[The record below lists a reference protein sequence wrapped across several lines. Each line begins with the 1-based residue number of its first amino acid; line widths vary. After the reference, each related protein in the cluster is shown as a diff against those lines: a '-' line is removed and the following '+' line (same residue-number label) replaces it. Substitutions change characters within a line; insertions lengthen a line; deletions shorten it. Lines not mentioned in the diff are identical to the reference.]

1 MWDKKKSD
9 PPREATVTLVSPSG
23 GRAAEDMPDPPESA
37 VELAQAV
44 VTTAQPLLA
53 PGAVVDERFE
63 VLRPAGEGG
72 MAIVY
77 QAVDRRT
84 GSRVAL
90 KVTRTSPQLS
100 QRFEREARLLAEL
113 KHPGLV
119 EYVAHGVAEQGTAY
133 LAMEWLEGRDLA
145 THLGIHS
152 PSVRQAVEVV
162 RQAAAAVAVAHRV
175 GVIHR
180 DLNPRNLFLVDGRLD
195 SVRVLDFGVARAL
208 DTLHALTIAGSAVG
222 TPGYMA
228 PEQAK
233 GSAELSPAVDVFALG
248 CVLFE
253 CLTGRKAFTG
263 ARLLELLAKILV
275 EEVPRASSINPQV
288 PRELDL
294 LLAAMLAKD
303 PRERPA
309 DASSLLERLG
319 RLNTLDLVSTPP
331 PVSIAAVSHREQRIS
346 CVMLA
351 RVEPQQAPAAMAA
364 TAELGVVP
372 QRLAD
377 GTLVA
382 LLGGRTSPTDQA
394 VRAARCALAVRQVA
408 PLAPIALA
416 TGRAITIEGASAGYA
431 IEVASA
437 ELLEAEHMERL
448 APDQGLIVID
458 DVTAGL
464 LDSRFELRADGR
476 RYVLFG
482 MRTAAEPVRTVL
494 GRQTRCVGRA
504 RELGLLTAT
513 LAECRND
520 GVSNVVLVTGPP
532 GIGKSR
538 LAQELMTE
546 LRESG
551 SDCEVLLGRG
561 DPMSMGSPFAILAQA
576 ISRAAL
582 VHEGEPLAERRQKL
596 GKRLGRHLPPSDLV
610 RVTEF
615 IGELTGTPYPDT
627 QSPQLYAAR
636 QDPVLRGDQILRAL
650 EDWLE
655 AECKAHP
662 VLLVL
667 DDLHW
672 GDLAT
677 VKQVDSVLRNLRD
690 KPLMVLALARPEIH
704 ELFPDLW
711 AARHVSE
718 LRLSG
723 LSHRASA
730 ALVRQVLGSEVD
742 EAVVRRVTERAQ
754 GNPFWLEEL
763 LRSEASG
770 SGRIPERVMVLA
782 QSRLEGL
789 DGEARRVLRAGSV
802 FGQHFWR
809 RGVAELLAPDTAMP
823 QVDAALRSLIDNEVL
838 VDRFTSS
845 FPGEKEFE
853 FVSGLLR
860 DAAYASLAEEDAR
873 RAHAQAARW
882 LEKAGERDAVA
893 LATHY
898 ERAGELGEASLY
910 YAEAA
915 EQALGGGAL
924 AAALS
929 RAEDAIRCGAQ
940 DGQLAELYL
949 LQAEAC
955 KWLGR
960 NAEAAERSLLAMP
973 LAERGSATWCGAVGE
988 AMAASG
994 KLGKLD
1000 ECKSLCDELLR
1011 CPSTAD
1017 NETVLAV
1024 ALSRSAT
1031 QLALAGEL
1039 ALCDRLLSRLEELVQ
1054 ASSLPPAVMGWV
1066 FEARAVRAGAG
1077 DDAGARRQLAE
1088 HAIQHF
1094 EQAGDQRNACLQQ
1107 ISLGFAC
1114 IELGAYADAEVA
1126 LRGALIVAE
1135 RMALSNSIP
1144 IAKAQLGRA
1153 MVHELDSDAALA
1165 LEREAVSDFDRQGN
1179 TRLAGVARTYLASM
1193 LERRAH
1199 FREAEQMAR
1208 RAVELLGSA
1217 APLRRAALARLA
1229 LILLA
1234 RGEAEEALQ
1243 AAREANEGVAADTE
1257 LGLGEALIRLSLV
1270 EALNATGDRTA
1281 AVAALR
1287 AAHDRLL
1294 DRAARIASAVW
1305 RRQFLQQ
1312 VPENAR
1318 TIALARAP
1326 LAGVVEK

>member
-1 MWDKKKSD
+1 MWDKKKQTD
-9 PPREATVTLVSPSG
+9 PPREATVTLVSPSSG
-23 GRAAEDMPDPPESA
+23 HAQDVTPEPASA

-44 VTTAQPLLA
+44 VEATQPLL
-53 PGAVVDERFE
+53 GQGEVVDDRFE
-63 VLRPAGEGG
+63 ILRPAGEGG
-72 MAIVY
+72 MAVVY
-77 QAVDRRT
+77 QAVDRQT
-84 GSRVAL
+84 GQRVAL
-90 KVTRTSPQLS
+90 KLTRTSPHLS

-119 EYVAHGVAEQGTAY
+119 AYVAHGVTGQGTAY

-145 THLGIHS
+145 THLGMHL
-152 PSVRQAVEVV
+152 PSVRQAVELV
-162 RQAAAAVAVAHRV
+162 RQAAAAVAVAHRA
-175 GVIHR
+175 GIIHR

-195 SVRVLDFGVARAL
+195 NVRVLDFGVARSL
-208 DTLHALTIAGSAVG
+208 DTQHALTISGSAVG

-233 GSAELSPAVDVFALG
+233 GSSDLSPAVDVFALG

-294 LLAAMLAKD
+294 LLASMLTKD
-303 PRERPA
+303 PRARPQ
-309 DASSLLERLG
+309 DAASLLEQLG
-319 RLNTLDLVSTPP
+319 RLSALDLGSVPP

-351 RVEPQQAPAAMAA
+351 RVEPSQTAAAIAA

-408 PLAPIALA
+408 LLAPIALA

-437 ELLEAEHMERL
+437 ELLEAEHLERP
-448 APDQGLIVID
+448 APDQGPIVID

-464 LDSRFELRADGR
+464 LDSRFELRAEGR
-476 RYVLFG
+476 RYVLLG

-494 GRQTRCVGRA
+494 GHQTRCVGRT
-504 RELGLLTAT
+504 RELGLLQAT

-520 GVSNVVLVTGPP
+520 GISNVVLVTGPP

-538 LAQELMTE
+538 LAQEFVAE

-551 SDCEVLLGRG
+551 SDCEVLRGRG
-561 DPMSMGSPFAILAQA
+561 DPMSVGSPFFILAQA
-576 ISRAAL
+576 ISRAAQ
-582 VHEGEPLAERRQKL
+582 VHDGEPLAERRLKL
-596 GKRLGRHLPPSDLV
+596 GKRLSRHVPPSDLV

-615 IGELTGTPYPDT
+615 IGELTGTPYPDA

-636 QDPVLRGDQILRAL
+636 QDPVLRSDQIQRAL
-650 EDWLE
+650 EDWLH
-655 AECKAHP
+655 AECSARP

-677 VKQVDSVLRNLRD
+677 VKHVDSVLRNLRD
-690 KPLMVLALARPEIH
+690 EPLMVLALARPEIH

-711 AARHVSE
+711 ATRHLSE

-730 ALVRQVLGSEVD
+730 ALVRQVLGSQVD
-742 EAVVRRVTERAQ
+742 EAVIRRVTERAQ

-763 LRSEASG
+763 LRAEASG

-782 QSRLEGL
+782 QARLEGL

-809 RGVAELLAPDTAMP
+809 RGVAQLLAPDA
-823 QVDAALRSLIDNEVL
+823 VLSRIDAALRGLIDSEVL

-882 LEKAGERDAVA
+882 LERAGERDAVA

-898 ERAGELGEASLY
+898 ERAGELREASLH

-915 EQALGGGAL
+915 EQAFGAGAL
-924 AAALS
+924 AAALN
-929 RAEDAIRCGAQ
+929 RAEDAIRCGA
-940 DGQLAELYL
+940 DGVELAELYL
-949 LQAEAC
+949 MQAEAC
-955 KWLGR
+955 KWLGK
-960 NAEAAERSLLAMP
+960 NAEAVERARLALP

-988 AMAASG
+988 AMAGSG

-1000 ECKSLCDELLR
+1000 QCKALCDALLR
-1011 CPSTAD
+1011 CPRTAY
-1017 NETVLAV
+1017 NETVLVV
-1024 ALSRSAT
+1024 ALSRGAT

-1039 ALCDRLLSRLEELVQ
+1039 ELTDRLLARVEELVQ
-1054 ASSLPPAVMGWV
+1054 ASALMPAVMGWV
-1066 FEARAVRAGAG
+1066 FEARAIRAGAG
-1077 DDAGARRQLAE
+1077 DDPGARRQLAE
-1088 HAIQHF
+1088 YAVEHF

-1107 ISLGFAC
+1107 ISFGFSC
-1114 IELGAYADAEVA
+1114 IELGAYTDAERSLREA
-1126 LRGALIVAE
+1126 LAVAE

-1144 IAKAQLGRA
+1144 IARAQLARA
-1153 MVHELDSDAALA
+1153 LMHDLDSEAAIA
-1165 LEREAVSDFDRQGN
+1165 LEREAISDFDRQGN
-1179 TRLAGVARTYLASM
+1179 TRLGGVARAYLASM
-1193 LERRAH
+1193 LQRQAQY
-1199 FREAEQMAR
+1199 REAEQLAR
-1208 RAVELLGSA
+1208 RAVELLASA
-1217 APLRRAALARLA
+1217 GPLKRGALARLA

-1234 RGEAEEALQ
+1234 RGENNEALQ
-1243 AAREANEGVAADTE
+1243 AAREANANVTPQTE
-1257 LGLGEALIRLSLV
+1257 LGLSETLVRLSLV
-1270 EALNATGDRTA
+1270 ETLTATGNREA
-1281 AVAALR
+1281 AAAALG

-1294 DRAARIASAVW
+1294 YRAARITPAGW
-1305 RRQFLQQ
+1305 RRQFLEQ

-1318 TIALARAP
+1318 TVALTRTM
-1326 LAGVVEK
+1326 LGSV